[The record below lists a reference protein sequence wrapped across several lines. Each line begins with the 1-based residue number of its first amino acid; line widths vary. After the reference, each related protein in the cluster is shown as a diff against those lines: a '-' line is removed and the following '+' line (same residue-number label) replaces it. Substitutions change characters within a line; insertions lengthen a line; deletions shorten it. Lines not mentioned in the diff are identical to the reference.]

1 MMVLFYGQKNAHID
15 IFRELLNELHP
26 SLKFTVKKGKNS
38 CEQNFDTFVQV
49 LNFLDVSIILH
60 QNGRLETDIFYKEAN
75 SHDYLNCFSHHPEHT
90 KQNIPY
96 NLAKRIIV
104 FVSDE
109 KKMSEILSELKMWLL
124 SCSYPLAI
132 IEKAFFNAKLQGPAP
147 NKEKIVIPFVSTHYS
162 NFDSKSISITVNSLL
177 SNVKD
182 KKLKKVFDKCKV
194 IHALKKPKNLSH
206 LLSKQKVQN
215 CISKKYGLYRYEC
228 KDCRCNLC
236 VSYI

>member
-1 MMVLFYGQKNAHID
+1 MN
-15 IFRELLNELHP
+15 
-26 SLKFTVKKGKNS
+26 
-38 CEQNFDTFVQV
+38 
-49 LNFLDVSIILH
+49 
-60 QNGRLETDIFYKEAN
+60 
-75 SHDYLNCFSHHPEHT
+75 
-90 KQNIPY
+90 
-96 NLAKRIIV
+96 
-104 FVSDE
+104 
-109 KKMSEILSELKMWLL
+109 EILSELKMWLL
-124 SCSYPLAI
+124 SRSYPLAI

-147 NKEKIVIPFVSTHYS
+147 NKEKIVIPFVSTHYI

-228 KDCRCNLC
+228 KIAAAIYAYRIYKNAQ
-236 VSYI
+236 VS